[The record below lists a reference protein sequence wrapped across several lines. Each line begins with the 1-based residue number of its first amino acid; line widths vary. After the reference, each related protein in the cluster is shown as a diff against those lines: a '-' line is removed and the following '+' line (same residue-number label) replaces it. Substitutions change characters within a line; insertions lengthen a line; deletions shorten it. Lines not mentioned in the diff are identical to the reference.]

1 MDYDVRLGL
10 TPTDLQLREIST
22 KRPDDWVDLNPD
34 DCVELRLIQEQF
46 PGSVVLT
53 RLFRGEKTILIGE
66 KTILISK
73 KNVVGICRMLRDS
86 EETNYN
92 YLSDLT
98 CFDRLD
104 LIDEDD
110 EDEIRFEV
118 IYNLYSMGTFQR
130 LRLKAQVSEDD
141 ATIDTVEGVWPNAN
155 WNEREVYDMFG
166 ISFNNHSDLR
176 RILMPDD
183 WVGHPLR
190 KDFPLGGEEIEF
202 SHNVRGQ

>member
-10 TPTDLQLREIST
+10 TPTDLQLREIQV
-22 KRPDDWVDLNPD
+22 KRPDEWVDLNPD

-46 PGSVVLT
+46 SGSVVQT
-53 RLFRGEKTILIGE
+53 RLFRGEKTIVIN
-66 KTILISK
+66 KA
-73 KNVVGICRMLRDS
+73 NVVGICKLLRDAK
-86 EETNYN
+86 ETNYN

-104 LIDEDD
+104 IMDEDD
-110 EDEIRFEV
+110 ENETRFEV
-118 IYNLYSMGTFQR
+118 IYNMYSMGTFGR

-166 ISFNNHSDLR
+166 IAFNNHSDLR

-202 SHNVRGQ
+202 THNVRGQ

>member
-10 TPTDLQLREIST
+10 TPTDLQLREIQV
-22 KRPDDWVDLNPD
+22 KRPDEWVELNPD
-34 DCVELRLIQEQF
+34 DHAELRLIQENF
-46 PGSVVLT
+46 PGAVVQT
-53 RLFRGEKTILIGE
+53 RLFRGEKTIIV
-66 KTILISK
+66 K
-73 KNVVGICRMLRDS
+73 KDNIVGICLLLRDS
-86 EETNYN
+86 KETNYN
-92 YLSDLT
+92 YLSDIT

-104 LIDEDD
+104 IMDEDD
-110 EDEIRFEV
+110 ETELRFEV
-118 IYNLYSMGTFQR
+118 IYNLYSMGTFER
-130 LRLKAQVSEDD
+130 LRLKAQVSEED

-202 SHNVRGQ
+202 TYNVRD